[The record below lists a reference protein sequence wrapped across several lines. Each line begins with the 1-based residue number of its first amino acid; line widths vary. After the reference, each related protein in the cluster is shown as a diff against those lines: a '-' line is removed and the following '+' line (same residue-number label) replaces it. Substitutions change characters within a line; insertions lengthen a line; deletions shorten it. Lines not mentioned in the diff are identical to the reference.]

1 VPEALGS
8 VDEAQ
13 AALRECGPGR
23 SISYLAGPALHTV
36 LTEVC
41 TGLYVVM
48 AELATAP
55 SNHRKFVDGAAG

>member
-1 VPEALGS
+1 VW
-8 VDEAQ
+8 
-13 AALRECGPGR
+13 PGR

>member
-1 VPEALGS
+1 MW
-8 VDEAQ
+8 
-13 AALRECGPGR
+13 PGR

-55 SNHRKFVDGAAG
+55 SNHRKLWTAQPGEAGHGGRGRGTH